1 MNLKSINHYLSDR
14 KKFLLITLNITLVIF
29 VILEVAIWNNV
40 SDRMTEEELAQAR
53 KEAIDAAAKERAKK
67 VKPGMSQTYIE

>member
-53 KEAIDAAAKERAKK
+53 KKAIDAAAKERAKK
-67 VKPGMSQTYIE
+67 VKPGMSQTY

>member
-67 VKPGMSQTYIE
+67 VKPGMSQTY

>member
-1 MNLKSINHYLSDR
+1 MNLESLNNYLSNK

-40 SDRMTEEELAQAR
+40 SDKMTEEELAQAR

-67 VKPGMSQTYIE
+67 VKPGMSQTY

>member
-40 SDRMTEEELAQAR
+40 SDKMTEEELAQAR

-67 VKPGMSQTYIE
+67 VKPGMSQTY

>member
-1 MNLKSINHYLSDR
+1 MNLKSINQYLSDR

-67 VKPGMSQTYIE
+67 VKPGMSQTY

>member
-1 MNLKSINHYLSDR
+1 MNLESLNNYLSNK
-14 KKFLLITLNITLVIF
+14 KKFLLITLNITLLIF

-40 SDRMTEEELAQAR
+40 SDKMTEEELAQAR

-67 VKPGMSQTYIE
+67 VKPGMSQTY

>member
-67 VKPGMSQTYIE
+67 VKPGRSQTY

>member
-1 MNLKSINHYLSDR
+1 MNLESLNNYLSNK

-40 SDRMTEEELAQAR
+40 SDKMTEEELAQAR
-53 KEAIDAAAKERAKK
+53 KEAIDAARAF
-67 VKPGMSQTYIE
+67 VNVGGRFPSRQ

>member
-1 MNLKSINHYLSDR
+1 M
-14 KKFLLITLNITLVIF
+14 IF

-53 KEAIDAAAKERAKK
+53 KKAIDAAAKERAKK
-67 VKPGMSQTYIE
+67 VKPGMSQTY

>member
-1 MNLKSINHYLSDR
+1 MNLESLNNYLSDK
-14 KKFLLITLNITLVIF
+14 KKFLLITLNITLLIF

-40 SDRMTEEELAQAR
+40 SDKMTEEELAQAR

-67 VKPGMSQTYIE
+67 VKPGMSQTY